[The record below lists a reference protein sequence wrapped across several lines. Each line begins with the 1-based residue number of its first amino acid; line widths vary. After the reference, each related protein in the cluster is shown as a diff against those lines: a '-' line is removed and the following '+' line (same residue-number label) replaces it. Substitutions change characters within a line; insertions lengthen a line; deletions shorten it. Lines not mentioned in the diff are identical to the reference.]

1 MTLPELKGNVR
12 RAHTPEAETHI
23 VDFVFDIKKWIEPCL
38 NNIKNHV
45 YPHAYKFMK
54 RNGEV
59 VMKYKQWANDETW
72 LPEGS
77 GLRILA
83 KQPEG
88 TPPLVRPETNKM
100 MGVDSLADCV
110 KNADGSQLNNERGGQ
125 NFSKTKDN
133 MKTI

>member
-1 MTLPELKGNVR
+1 M
-12 RAHTPEAETHI
+12 
-23 VDFVFDIKKWIEPCL
+23 DFVFDIKKWIEPCL

-54 RNGEV
+54 RNGKV
-59 VMKYKQWANDETW
+59 VMKYKQWANDEMW

-110 KNADGSQLNNERGGQ
+110 KKCRRLTAEQRTWWAEFLENERQ
-125 NFSKTKDN
+125 YEDYL
-133 MKTI
+133 KTISPRRGKASGFWRN